1 MSVEIKIPSAGE
13 SITEVVVS
21 QWMKDDGDWV
31 EKDEAILELETDKVN
46 QELTSPEAG
55 ILRIAAKEGETLEV
69 GAIVGHIEAGEK
81 PAADTKKAAKP
92 EAKKEEKQP
101 APEPAKKA
109 EAPAPS
115 SSNTKKDDQSGNG
128 EAAREKESKP
138 AGEKTGTAPLQG
150 PPVPPPAHRRPA
162 HEIASPFALRLAAD
176 YEVSVYDIQG
186 TGREGLVTSEDVKR
200 FVQNGGAKRQR
211 HGGGSPPL
219 LSPPTLL
226 TSSRTEKDPDGH
238 REVTRERMSQLRKR
252 IAARLVEAQQTA
264 AMLTT
269 FNECDMS
276 AVMAVRSKYKDVFK
290 EKHGVGLGFMSFFV
304 KAAVEALRAYP
315 RVNAFIEKDEIVYHH
330 YMDIGVA
337 VGTDKGL
344 VVPVVRNVEKLGFA
358 DIEGSI
364 REYAIRAKEGK
375 LALDDL
381 TGGTFSIT
389 NGGVYGSMMSTPI
402 LNPPQSG
409 ILGMHNIINRP
420 VGVGDKIELRP
431 MMYLALSYDHR
442 IVDGKEAVGFLV
454 RIKECIENPERIML
468 DI

>member
-55 ILRIAAKEGETLEV
+55 ILRISASEGETLEI
-69 GAIVGHIEAGEK
+69 GSIVGHIEAGEK
-81 PAADTKKAAKP
+81 PAAAAKAP
-92 EAKKEEKQP
+92 SAEAKKEESKAKEQP
-101 APEPAKKA
+101 APRKQET
-109 EAPAPS
+109 PAPS
-115 SSNTKKDDQSGNG
+115 NSRTDESAKMPDASK
-128 EAAREKESKP
+128 EEKENKAETASS
-138 AGEKTGTAPLQG
+138 TAPLPG

-162 HEIASPFALRLAAD
+162 HEMASPFALRLAAD

-186 TGREGLVTSEDVKR
+186 TGRDGLVTSDDVKR
-200 FVQNGGAKRQR
+200 YVQNGGAKRQR
-211 HGGGSPPL
+211 HGAAGSPPL

-226 TSSRTEKDPDGH
+226 TSSRTEKEHGTD
-238 REVTRERMSQLRKR
+238 REITRERMTQLRKR

-269 FNECDMS
+269 FNECDMT
-276 AVMAVRSKYKDVFK
+276 AVMAVRAKYKDVFK

-315 RVNAFIEKDEIVYHH
+315 RVNAFIEKDEVVYHH

-344 VVPVVRNVEKLGFA
+344 VVPV
-358 DIEGSI
+358 
-364 REYAIRAKEGK
+364 
-375 LALDDL
+375 
-381 TGGTFSIT
+381 
-389 NGGVYGSMMSTPI
+389 
-402 LNPPQSG
+402 
-409 ILGMHNIINRP
+409 
-420 VGVGDKIELRP
+420 
-431 MMYLALSYDHR
+431 
-442 IVDGKEAVGFLV
+442 
-454 RIKECIENPERIML
+454 
-468 DI
+468 

>member
-21 QWMKDDGDWV
+21 QWMKNDGEWV
-31 EKDEAILELETDKVN
+31 EKDEMILELETDKIN
-46 QELTSPEAG
+46 QELTSPQAG
-55 ILRIAAKEGETLEV
+55 ILRVAAREGETLEI
-69 GAIVGHIEAGEK
+69 GSIVGHIEPGEK
-81 PAADTKKAAKP
+81 PVKIDKPKAAATPGAKENAAAGSSEKTVSAP
-92 EAKKEEKQP
+92 KAESREPARKEEPPKTEKKEEAPVVSNNAAPPPP
-101 APEPAKKA
+101 API
-109 EAPAPS
+109 
-115 SSNTKKDDQSGNG
+115 
-128 EAAREKESKP
+128 
-138 AGEKTGTAPLQG
+138 
-150 PPVPPPAHRRPA
+150 PPPAHRRPA
-162 HEIASPFALRLAAD
+162 HEMASPFALRLAAD
-176 YEVSVYDIQG
+176 YEVSIYDIQG
-186 TGREGLVTSEDVKR
+186 TGRDGLVTSDDVKR
-200 FVQNGGAKRQR
+200 HVQSGGARRQQF
-211 HGGGSPPL
+211 GTSGSPPL
-219 LSPPTLL
+219 LSPPTQISTRH
-226 TSSRTEKDPDGH
+226 TSAQEGPD

-276 AVMAVRSKYKDVFK
+276 AVMAVRSKYKDLFK
-290 EKHGVGLGFMSFFV
+290 EKHGINLGFMSFFV

-315 RVNAFIEKDEIVYHH
+315 RVNAFIDKEEIVYHN

-337 VGTDKGL
+337 VGTDRGL
-344 VVPVVRNVEKLGFA
+344 VVPILRNAGKMGFA
-358 DIEGSI
+358 DVESTI
-364 REYAIRAKEGK
+364 RDFAIRARDGK
-375 LALDDL
+375 LALEDL

-420 VGVGDKIELRP
+420 IGVGERIELRP

-454 RIKECIENPERIML
+454 RIKECIENPERMML